1 MRIDLKCPVECRG
14 ASIKTSTK
22 TNENYAM
29 LKLYNLSER
38 IISEVEFTA
47 KVFDTFGKELGSVPV
62 LLTDLA
68 AEPKA
73 FFAQNKAIL
82 LEGFEDAKHITAEF
96 IRIAFDDGE
105 EYIPGGTTVDV
116 TMVDPDPE
124 EADKLREVIGQDAV
138 CYAKDPGEY
147 WLCVCGRA
155 NENSVDACVRCGRDK
170 KYLLEKFSSRQALNA
185 AYEEKKIA
193 DDRAELER
201 FKAIERAKQE
211 KKEKLI
217 KNTIKGLIGLLCL
230 AILCVAGYFIYGF
243 TVTQIANSHV
253 KKGNYLKAYNM
264 YSSVNSSSIGKASEY
279 VKGNKASN
287 LFASGILTEDSK
299 NYYYVNGA
307 VQIIIENKETGDINN
322 TGIKGLSLNAIDGTL
337 YYLSIDD
344 NYKIYKLNAESG
356 ETLPVSGL
364 EEVTAYALTVVGS
377 DIYYVTAETTGQGEQ
392 AQQIPVLYKYREGKK
407 PVKVSD
413 APIQFFDVYK
423 GKIYF
428 ISSDQTQS
436 IYVLDKIGAEPR
448 MIFEGP
454 VGQFEIKD
462 DIIYYLDYTTPADSQ
477 DGMPVFSVNTADM
490 SGNFISKLTGDTKAV
505 NFTFGGDKLYFGN
518 FSNAMSLSS
527 VSLSGGEIET
537 VADGSYNIINAVD
550 GLAVVLNENGEMMRV
565 DLKTGEI
572 SPIMIAE

>member
-105 EYIPGGTTVDV
+105 EYIPDGTAVDV

-155 NENSVDACVRCGRDK
+155 NENSVDSCVRCGRDK

-217 KNTIKGLIGLLCL
+217 KNTVRGLIGLLCL

-462 DIIYYLDYTTPADSQ
+462 DTIYYLDYTTPADSQ

-505 NFTFGGDKLYFGN
+505 NFTFADDKLYFGN

-572 SPIMIAE
+572 SPILIAE